1 LKSQGLLAGLAGSAA
16 MTLGEKLGQALTGSS
31 NSYVPAHTLE
41 RLLGL
46 PRLPDRDQLG
56 LNWAMHWGRASPRA
70 APQWPE
76 QA

>member
-1 LKSQGLLAGLAGSAA
+1 
-16 MTLGEKLGQALTGSS
+16 
-31 NSYVPAHTLE
+31 VPAHTLE

-76 QA
+76 RL